1 VGRRKKRKPK
11 NRHGEGG
18 WSERSDGR
26 GYDVYIRYQT
36 LEGRRDKR
44 TTVKTEAEAKRRLNK
59 WRHEIDEGILPSVEA
74 DTITVGHY
82 LDLWLKTIEGTVSR
96 HTYKDYEGKVRLHL
110 KPALGKI
117 RLKNLTRMDVQR
129 LINQKAREGLSPR
142 SIEYIHTTLSKA
154 LNAAVDADL
163 ARKNVAARMQL
174 PQKHHS
180 EKKVLTA
187 EEVRR
192 FFDTAAEAED
202 RFYAL
207 YVVALTTG
215 LRRGELLGLKW
226 GDLDLDRDSLK
237 VQRSLDGHGKPVERA
252 PKRESSRRSVKL
264 VPEAVAALE
273 LHRRRQLEDRLRAG
287 PRWEDNDYVFPSK
300 LGTPMS
306 GDNLVKRNLRP
317 LLEKAGLPPLTFHE
331 LRHTFASLAFA
342 AREHPGMVQKIL
354 GHSSIVQTMDTYSHL
369 VPGMADDAAERFGG
383 YLFGGE

>member
-1 VGRRKKRKPK
+1 MGRTKKRKPK
-11 NRHGEGG
+11 NPHGMGG

-44 TTVKTEAEAKRRLNK
+44 TTVKTEVEAKRRLNK

-74 DTITVGHY
+74 DTITVGQY
-82 LDLWLKTIEGTVSR
+82 LDLWLKTIKGTVSR

-110 KPALGKI
+110 KPALGRI

-174 PQKHHS
+174 PQKRHS

-192 FFDTAAEAED
+192 FFETAVGD

-226 GDLDLDRDSLK
+226 GDLDLRRGVVR
-237 VQRSLDGHGKPVERA
+237 VQRSLDTHYGPAEERA
-252 PKRESSRRSVKL
+252 PKREASRRSVKL

-273 LHRRRQLEDRLRAG
+273 AHRRSQLEARLQAG
-287 PRWEDNDYVFPSK
+287 PRWEENDYVFPSK

-383 YLFGGE
+383 YLFGDNR